1 MALDGEPALSPSD
14 LYGSVPDLGEEQG
27 ISEIS
32 RISNEEEG
40 EEERD
45 VRITNR
51 SPLGISLISVAAA
64 ASRARGRSRYGTWVF
79 AICQSIK
86 SEFTLSFRT
95 YSWPK

>member
-40 EEERD
+40 EEREREKERD

-64 ASRARGRSRYGTWVF
+64 ASRLAVARGTALGFLRF
-79 AICQSIK
+79 ASQ
-86 SEFTLSFRT
+86 
-95 YSWPK
+95 

>member
-40 EEERD
+40 EEREREKERD

-51 SPLGISLISVAAA
+51 SPFGISLIS
-64 ASRARGRSRYGTWVF
+64 SLSQQQPRGRSRFSTWFFCDLPVNKKC
-79 AICQSIK
+79 IHS
-86 SEFTLSFRT
+86 
-95 YSWPK
+95 

>member
-64 ASRARGRSRYGTWVF
+64 ASRSLAVQHLGFCDLPVNKKCIHS
-79 AICQSIK
+79 
-86 SEFTLSFRT
+86 
-95 YSWPK
+95 